1 MARPRG
7 TGEFQDWQGLFAE
20 RLLEL
25 LHRESDGDLNPDEA
39 AELGALS
46 LDPEV
51 RAARDALR
59 RGVTLLSAPHLP
71 RPHPPRS
78 VAASV
83 ARDIALGRQLAAPP
97 APRSVASDV
106 ASDVT
111 AARVLGHAL
120 ALPHSVARAAVHDL
134 QMARM
139 LTPPGAPRSIA
150 ADLAA
155 EVAAQRVLGA
165 APPSP
170 SRSVA
175 ALVAGRVRQAAGE
188 GRAPSR
194 GQLPTSPSPSPA
206 AFALQAGPPARPAA
220 LLGSLAGQAPR
231 RNLAPLYLVASLLS
245 GLTLLLLTS
254 AWPNLATGA
263 LILQAVLEQVS
274 PLAWTGLLLLLVT
287 SALVTWRPSPG
298 ARRFGALSFALAGLL
313 TLPPL
318 YQVASGGSGLTFG
331 RNVVISGPVRG
342 NIVVIGGDVTLEGGA
357 RVQGRVV
364 TLLGD
369 VQREPGAQV
378 RGEVSALLG
387 QAPDRATAPT
397 PAAPQGLT
405 LATAAAFRPLLGWLG
420 AAAWPQIFVTLTG
433 GLLLLLFVAGAA
445 PQLAR
450 RQRHAP
456 MRTLAL
462 GILMLAA
469 LLLPALALGV
479 SGLLG
484 PALIAAALAALLI
497 STGLS
502 VSLYDAGRVLAAQL
516 RLPVPDTVGALL
528 GLSTFAAS
536 LSLPPLA
543 FALAL
548 VGGAWGAG
556 TLFLSHR
563 TARSADPEG
572 LVASVR

>member
-1 MARPRG
+1 MARQRA
-7 TGEFQDWQGLFAE
+7 TNGEQGWQGLYGE

-25 LHRESDGDLNPDEA
+25 LHRDADGQLTPQEE
-39 AELGALS
+39 AELGALC
-46 LDPEV
+46 LD
-51 RAARDALR
+51 RDLLAARHALR
-59 RGVTLLSAPHLP
+59 RGVTLLTGPN
-71 RPHPPRS
+71 PPQS

-83 ARDIALGRQLAAPP
+83 ARGVALRRQLAAPSP
-97 APRSVASDV
+97 PRSVAADV
-106 ASDVT
+106 ASEVT
-111 AARVLGHAL
+111 ASRVLGSVP
-120 ALPHSVARAAVHDL
+120 ALPRSVAEAV
-134 QMARM
+134 ARDIQTGRS
-139 LTPPGAPRSIA
+139 LAPPPAPRSIA

-155 EVAAQRVLGA
+155 EVAAQQALTGA
-165 APPSP
+165 FPPP
-170 SRSVA
+170 PARSVA
-175 ALVAGRVRQAAGE
+175 ALVADRIQQEARQGPE
-188 GRAPSR
+188 LPL
-194 GQLPTSPSPSPA
+194 GQPRPRPSPLAPA
-206 AFALQAGPPARPAA
+206 AFALQAQAGTPVRPRLPQPGMSRGP
-220 LLGSLAGQAPR
+220 APR
-231 RNLAPLYLVASLLS
+231 RNPAPLLLVGSLLS
-245 GLTLLLLTS
+245 GLTLLTLTS

-274 PLAWTGLLLLLVT
+274 PLAWTGLLLLLLT
-287 SALVTWRPSPG
+287 SALVTWRPSPA
-298 ARRFGALSFALAGLL
+298 ARRFGALSFVVAGLL

-318 YQVASGGSGLTFG
+318 YQLASGDGGVTFG
-331 RNVVISGPVRG
+331 QNVVVRGEVRG
-342 NIVVIGGDVTLEGGA
+342 NIVAVGGDVTLERGA

-364 TLLGD
+364 ALLGD
-369 VQREPGAQV
+369 VQRAQGAQV
-378 RGEVSALLG
+378 TGEVGALLG
-387 QAPDRATAPT
+387 QAPGQTAS
-397 PAAPQGLT
+397 PAPSPPQGIT
-405 LATAAAFRPLLGWLG
+405 LATAAAFRPVLGWLG

-456 MRTLAL
+456 LPTLAL
-462 GILMLAA
+462 GILMLSA

-484 PALIAAALAALLI
+484 PALVAAALAALLI

-502 VSLYDAGRVLAAQL
+502 VSLYDAGRVLAARL

-556 TLFLSHR
+556 TLFLTHR
-563 TARSADPEG
+563 TAR
-572 LVASVR
+572 